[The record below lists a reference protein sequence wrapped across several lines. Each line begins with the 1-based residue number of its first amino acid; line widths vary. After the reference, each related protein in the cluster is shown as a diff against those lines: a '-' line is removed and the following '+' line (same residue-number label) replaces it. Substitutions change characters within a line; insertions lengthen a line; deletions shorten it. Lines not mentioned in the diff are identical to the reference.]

1 MLDREELAASRPRR
15 LHPLLVVVECFGGER
30 LYYSEWTGHV
40 CTEPTFDA
48 DTVRGGVLCDEMGL
62 GKTVELL
69 HLILS
74 RQRAV
79 ESLDPVPTSS
89 DSVAAR
95 QSNASVTSVT
105 SPQLRLLPHLHPSSS
120 VTGRP
125 ASPLAPSPSHTS
137 KKARTSPTTLTHG
150 TAAAPHC
157 LCQGALVEVWC
168 EVSGICAIG
177 SGALGFGGAAGNRPS
192 RAAAKG
198 KPPAPPR
205 TCFSAFVLACLVV
218 WHRLPAYTAAE

>member
-1 MLDREELAASRPRR
+1 MLDREELAASRPQR

-40 CTEPTFDA
+40 CTEPTFDT

-79 ESLDPVPTSS
+79 ESLDPVPPSS

-95 QSNASVTSVT
+95 QRNASK
-105 SPQLRLLPHLHPSSS
+105 
-120 VTGRP
+120 RP
-125 ASPLAPSPSHTS
+125 ASPLAPSPPYTS
-137 KKARTSPTTLTHG
+137 KKARTSPTTLTHA
-150 TAAAPHC
+150 TAAAPDC
-157 LCQGALVEVWC
+157 LCLGALLEVWC
-168 EVSGICAIG
+168 EVSGIYAIG
-177 SGALGFGGAAGNRPS
+177 SGALGLGGALGSGGAAGNRPS

-198 KPPAPPR
+198 HPHAPPR
-205 TCFSAFVLACLVV
+205 TCSRAFVLACLVM
-218 WHRLPAYTAAE
+218 WPFLPAYTAAEW